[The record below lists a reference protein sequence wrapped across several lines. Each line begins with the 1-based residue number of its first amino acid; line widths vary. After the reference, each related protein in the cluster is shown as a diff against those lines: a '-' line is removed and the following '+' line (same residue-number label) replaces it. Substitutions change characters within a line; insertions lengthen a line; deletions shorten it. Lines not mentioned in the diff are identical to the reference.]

1 MIATSSRSSAGPRPL
16 TPYGLRYTLKDP
28 PSCRATHI
36 FGGSNLFSRKLSL
49 CLGSLVLSLAACSA
63 DPNPDGDADG
73 SGGSVGDGGTSAGT
87 GAAPGSGAAPGT
99 GGLGNP
105 GSGGS
110 GGGFGPSDGGAPHA
124 GGAGAAPGVGGTAA
138 GGSGGGGA
146 TGGSGGGSGD
156 TGGSENG
163 TGGGGGG
170 GDVGPGPSD
179 IPPAPGPDNVPRPS
193 GTPGNI
199 TVIDWAGFPAAV
211 TYSFDDNDGSQLTYY
226 EQMKAIGGRYTFFL
240 VTQNFGVAIS
250 DARWK
255 AIYEDGNEIGN
266 HTTNHSCGTSNIDG
280 ANTAIQTTFGRA
292 PSTLAAPNGDT
303 SCTGQA
309 PGRVFLNR
317 GVTPAS
323 PVKPNDNSNPY
334 QLNCYIPATGQA
346 ASAYNSNIDSALSQK
361 GWVIYVIHGINPGT
375 SHTFQPVSWDGLKGA
390 IEYAKSKNVW
400 IDTLENIGAYWLGQ
414 KEFAKAMT
422 QTNGAS
428 KTWTWTLP
436 DKFPTGKYLRVKVDG
451 GTLIQDG
458 KPLTWDPHGYYEI
471 SLDEKSVTLEP

>member
-1 MIATSSRSSAGPRPL
+1 M
-16 TPYGLRYTLKDP
+16 
-28 PSCRATHI
+28 
-36 FGGSNLFSRKLSL
+36 FSRKLSL
-49 CLGSLVLSLAACSA
+49 CVGCLVLSLAACSA
-63 DPNPDGDADG
+63 DPNTDGDADG
-73 SGGSVGDGGTSAGT
+73 AGGTED
-87 GAAPGSGAAPGT
+87 PG
-99 GGLGNP
+99 
-105 GSGGS
+105 
-110 GGGFGPSDGGAPHA
+110 GGAPGIGGGAGGSSAGGGAA
-124 GGAGAAPGVGGTAA
+124 GGAFAGGSASGGTLTTGGASADAGGSAA
-138 GGSGGGGA
+138 GGSAAGGSTGGDGGNTGGG
-146 TGGSGGGSGD
+146 
-156 TGGSENG
+156 ENG
-163 TGGGGGG
+163 TGGGGG

-193 GTPGNI
+193 GTPGDI

-240 VTQNFGVAIS
+240 VTSNFGVAIS

-255 AIYEDGNEIGN
+255 AIFEDGNEIGN

-280 ANTAIQTTFGRA
+280 ANTAIQNTFGRA

-309 PGRVFLNR
+309 AGRVFLNR
-317 GVTPAS
+317 GVSPAS
-323 PVKPNDNSNPY
+323 PIKPNDNANPY
-334 QLNCYIPATGQA
+334 QLNCYIPSTGQA
-346 ASAYNSNIDSALSQK
+346 ASAYNGNIDSALSQK

-390 IEYAKSKNVW
+390 IEYAKSKDVW
-400 IDTLENIGAYWLGQ
+400 IDTLENVGSYWLGQ

-422 QTNGAS
+422 QTNGAA
-428 KTWTWTLP
+428 KTWTWSLP
-436 DKFPTGKYLRVKVDG
+436 DKFPPGKYLRVKVDG

-471 SLDEKSVTLEP
+471 SLDAKSVTLEP